1 MTTYLIHLLEHLGV
15 PSGAAIAIAITSNKL
30 LKGGTSKIG
39 ARRGRDDRDR
49 NQGHPHDYR

>member
-1 MTTYLIHLLEHLGV
+1 MTTFLIHLLEHLGV
-15 PSGAAIAIAITSNKL
+15 PSGAAIATAVTGNKL

-49 NQGHPHDYR
+49 SHGHPHDYR

>member
-49 NQGHPHDYR
+49 SQGHPHYYR

>member
-1 MTTYLIHLLEHLGV
+1 MTTVLIHLLEHLGV
-15 PSGAAIAIAITSNKL
+15 PSGAAIAIAITGSRL

-49 NQGHPHDYR
+49 SHGHQHDYR